1 MTLLEDKHKDTNY
14 QISINNKREQRN
26 KPKYKSSDHIKYRDV
41 AGLIFDNH
49 IVKRHYD
56 KVAKCY
62 MYLVISDSL
71 LNSIPDYEWV
81 KEENIIEKLE
91 K

>member
-1 MTLLEDKHKDTNY
+1 
-14 QISINNKREQRN
+14 
-26 KPKYKSSDHIKYRDV
+26 
-41 AGLIFDNH
+41 
-49 IVKRHYD
+49 
-56 KVAKCY
+56 
-62 MYLVISDSL
+62 MYLIISPIT

>member
-1 MTLLEDKHKDTNY
+1 M
-14 QISINNKREQRN
+14 EQKP
-26 KPKYKSSDHIKYRDV
+26 KPKYKSGDPIKYKSYG
-41 AGLIFDNH
+41 GLIFDNY
-49 IVKRHYD
+49 IVRRTYD
-56 KVAKCY
+56 KVTNCY

-71 LNSIPDYEWV
+71 LNSIPDYEWI

>member
-1 MTLLEDKHKDTNY
+1 M
-14 QISINNKREQRN
+14 EQRN
-26 KPKYKSSDHIKYRDV
+26 KPKYKSGDHIKYESYG
-41 AGLIFDNH
+41 GLIFYNY

-62 MYLVISDSL
+62 IQLIISHST

>member
-1 MTLLEDKHKDTNY
+1 M
-14 QISINNKREQRN
+14 EQKN

-41 AGLIFDNH
+41 SGLIFDNY
-49 IVKRHYD
+49 IVKIHYD

-62 MYLVISDSL
+62 MYLVISDSG

-91 K
+91 IL

>member
-1 MTLLEDKHKDTNY
+1 MQNLLVIIMVQK
-14 QISINNKREQRN
+14 N
-26 KPKYKSSDHIKYRDV
+26 KPKYKSSDWVKYRDV
-41 AGLIFDNH
+41 DGLIFDNY

-62 MYLVISDSL
+62 MYLVISDSV

-91 K
+91 RL

>member
-1 MTLLEDKHKDTNY
+1 M
-14 QISINNKREQRN
+14 EQRN
-26 KPKYKSSDHIKYRDV
+26 KPKYKSSDRIKYRDG
-41 AGLIFDNH
+41 AGLIFDNY

-62 MYLVISDSL
+62 MYLVISDSI

-81 KEENIIEKLE
+81 KEENIIEKLW

>member
-1 MTLLEDKHKDTNY
+1 M
-14 QISINNKREQRN
+14 EQKS
-26 KPKYKSSDHIKYRDV
+26 KPKYKSGDHIKYKSYG
-41 AGLIFDNH
+41 GLIFDNY
-49 IVKRHYD
+49 IVRRTYD
-56 KVAKCY
+56 KVTNCY
-62 MYLVISDSL
+62 MYLIISPST

>member
-1 MTLLEDKHKDTNY
+1 MERK
-14 QISINNKREQRN
+14 N

-41 AGLIFDNH
+41 AGLIFDNY

-56 KVAKCY
+56 KVTNCY

-81 KEENIIEKLE
+81 REENIIEKLE